1 MEDYAWQCNKSLP
14 ECFKHVFSNEL
25 FCDVT
30 LYVGSSRE
38 AVRAHKLVIC
48 SRSPVFYASF
58 EGPLA
63 EKGQIVITDIE
74 KETFQQFLQY
84 LYTDDVKLTYENVT
98 SILYCAR
105 KYCVDRLTKRCEIFM
120 EDKIDIENVFGILEE
135 AHTYGLLALKDKCVK
150 FLVTNIHGALLSE
163 SFRNICRGC
172 VGTILSIESL
182 NIDEERLFENILCWA
197 EAECLRK
204 GLAITD
210 KNKRSVLGNEIRSI
224 RFPAMTS
231 DYFGKKVAS
240 SELLDADEVIDVF
253 LYNFSR
259 NDGDRGHSM
268 FETASRSY
276 RQVLRFRK
284 TLRERQAS
292 DDKNEIAFECSIPA
306 TLHGV
311 CVYTPKEEYETQVVS
326 VDVFDHEKSSIASV
340 DTHVFE
346 HSSDK
351 IHDVFLNKPVRLV
364 PNKRYT
370 VTTSNS
376 YWVKSFYGTRGRQ
389 WVSFRNGT
397 VTFYNSAL
405 SENSDSDSDSDYW
418 LNTSVDKG
426 QIPGLLLS

>member
-1 MEDYAWQCNKSLP
+1 MEDYAWQCDKSLA
-14 ECFKHVFSNEL
+14 ECLKHVLNNEL

-30 LYVGSSRE
+30 LYLGSNME
-38 AVRAHKLVIC
+38 AVHAHKLVLC

-63 EKGQIVITDIE
+63 EKGRFIITDIE

-84 LYTDDVKLTYENVT
+84 IYTDDVQLSYENVT

-105 KYCVDRLTKRCEIFM
+105 KYCVDKLTKRCEIFM
-120 EDKIDIENVFGILEE
+120 EDAIDIENVFGILEE
-135 AHTYGLLALKDKCVK
+135 AHTYGLIGLKTKCVK
-150 FLVTNIHGALLSE
+150 FLVTNIKGALLSE

-172 VGTILSIESL
+172 LGTILSIETF
-182 NIDEERLFENILCWA
+182 NIEEELLFEHALYWA
-197 EAECLRK
+197 EAECSRK

-210 KNKRSVLGNEIRSI
+210 KNKRIALGDVIKSI

-259 NDGDRGHSM
+259 NDGERGQSM

-292 DDKNEIAFECSIPA
+292 DDKNEIAFECSVPA

-340 DTHVFE
+340 DTHVFQ
-346 HSSDK
+346 HSRDK
-351 IHDVFLNKPVRLV
+351 IHEVFLNRPVRLV

-389 WVSFRNGT
+389 CVSFRNGT

-405 SENSDSDSDSDYW
+405 SEISDSDSDYEYW